1 MSQSQPEQEQEP
13 QPLSPDTNDSIQL
26 INEQKE
32 FSKQLTPYLAECL
45 KTKDIDQNYHVIS
58 VFGSQSSGK
67 STLLNFLFNTH
78 FDTMDA
84 NVKRQQTTKGIWLS
98 HTTTVNTTKVDSLG
112 VDTDIFVLDVEGSDG
127 AERGEDQDFERKATL
142 FAIAVSEVL
151 IINLWEHQ
159 IGLYQGNNLGLLKTV
174 FEVNLSLFGHGNST
188 SSSSS
193 SSPPHRVLLLFV
205 IRDHVG
211 VTPMSS
217 LSESLV
223 TELEKI
229 WDSLNKPE
237 PLKGTT
243 IYDFFDMEFVGLNH
257 KILRADKFVEDVKS
271 LGDRFALSDDKENYL
286 FKPEYHHMLPLDA
299 WSMYAEN
306 CWDQIENNKDLDLP
320 TQQILVSRYKTDE
333 IMKEVIARHLE
344 NFDTEVEPMLSLS
357 SKDKGKLVEFLV
369 SLKNECLEE
378 YDNLASRYTKVV
390 YLENRSVL
398 ITNINNRF
406 LTGAIDP
413 FLANF
418 AKSLVGELSK
428 LVEGKGKSESEI
440 ESESARSQSETFIH
454 RLLSARQTITS
465 DFDELLQEFMD
476 KELLDNDN
484 FETLKTMFA
493 KLADDEVDKLRDQ
506 HIKSII
512 SKFKKGITY
521 DIRDDV
527 VALLANPSK
536 NLWDRVLSY
545 FNERIGSYLGKYKVN
560 TTDSSDLK
568 GLPSYDFQVGLTD
581 EQNTKIYK
589 KLRYIAWSAL
599 NNTVHDYLKE
609 DTVVNI
615 LRDRFENSFRFS
627 SDDTPILWKNEHQ
640 IDEHFRVAKEH
651 ALEVL
656 NVLCIAK
663 TKENVEIVPD
673 VDISEI
679 EYEDDSG
686 VYHMD
691 RFAHILN
698 ELQKEKILRQFRRQI
713 NLSVVDAKR
722 SIITTTT
729 RVPIWMYFLLVVL
742 GWNEFMLIIK
752 NPLLVTLILISL
764 VGIYFLHKF
773 DMWAPVITVA
783 KTAVGEV
790 KSTVKSKLRDFVL
803 DDNEIARSRMKAEEY
818 EMQDLGTESGA
829 EDDENDT
836 AAPKEQ

>member
-174 FEVNLSLFGHGNST
+174 FEVNLSLFGHGGST

-428 LVEGKGKSESEI
+428 LVEGRERVRVRLRVKVIDLNLK
-440 ESESARSQSETFIH
+440 RS
-454 RLLSARQTITS
+454 
-465 DFDELLQEFMD
+465 
-476 KELLDNDN
+476 
-484 FETLKTMFA
+484 
-493 KLADDEVDKLRDQ
+493 
-506 HIKSII
+506 SIDY
-512 SKFKKGITY
+512 S
-521 DIRDDV
+521 
-527 VALLANPSK
+527 P
-536 NLWDRVLSY
+536 
-545 FNERIGSYLGKYKVN
+545 LGKPSLLILMSCYR
-560 TTDSSDLK
+560 SSWTRN
-568 GLPSYDFQVGLTD
+568 Y
-581 EQNTKIYK
+581 
-589 KLRYIAWSAL
+589 W
-599 NNTVHDYLKE
+599 
-609 DTVVNI
+609 
-615 LRDRFENSFRFS
+615 
-627 SDDTPILWKNEHQ
+627 
-640 IDEHFRVAKEH
+640 
-651 ALEVL
+651 
-656 NVLCIAK
+656 
-663 TKENVEIVPD
+663 
-673 VDISEI
+673 
-679 EYEDDSG
+679 
-686 VYHMD
+686 
-691 RFAHILN
+691 
-698 ELQKEKILRQFRRQI
+698 
-713 NLSVVDAKR
+713 
-722 SIITTTT
+722 ITTT
-729 RVPIWMYFLLVVL
+729 L
-742 GWNEFMLIIK
+742 
-752 NPLLVTLILISL
+752 
-764 VGIYFLHKF
+764 
-773 DMWAPVITVA
+773 
-783 KTAVGEV
+783 
-790 KSTVKSKLRDFVL
+790 KL
-803 DDNEIARSRMKAEEY
+803 
-818 EMQDLGTESGA
+818 
-829 EDDENDT
+829 
-836 AAPKEQ
+836 